1 MTWLSFGAVASLSIS
16 ISTLYL
22 INITALISIV
32 QAANL
37 IGVVA
42 GVATEYY
49 PTNINAMGV
58 CFVMM
63 TSRLGIVAGGNLVGP
78 LLLTYCNSM
87 FLVFALLF
95 TAVMLLSFSLP
106 YRNTKVT

>member
-1 MTWLSFGAVASLSIS
+1 MTWLLVGAVGCFAIFF
-16 ISTLYL
+16 STAYL
-22 INITALISIV
+22 INITALIFV
-32 QAANL
+32 LQAANL

-63 TSRLGIVAGGNLVGP
+63 TSRLGVVAGGNLVGP

-95 TAVMLLSFSLP
+95 TVVMLLSFKLP
-106 YRNTKVT
+106 YRSLK

>member
-1 MTWLSFGAVASLSIS
+1 MTWLSFGALAS
-16 ISTLYL
+16 STLYFSTVYL
-22 INITALISIV
+22 INITSLIFIV

-63 TSRLGIVAGGNLVGP
+63 TSRLGVVAGGNLVGP

-87 FLVFALLF
+87 FLVFSLLF
-95 TAVMLLSFSLP
+95 TAVMLLSLKLP
-106 YRNTKVT
+106 YKSSK

>member
-1 MTWLSFGAVASLSIS
+1 MTWLTFGALGS
-16 ISTLYL
+16 STIFFSTVYL
-22 INITALISIV
+22 INITALIFIV

-63 TSRLGIVAGGNLVGP
+63 SSRLGIVVGGNLIGP
-78 LLLTYCNSM
+78 LLLTYCNLM
-87 FLVFALLF
+87 FIVIALLF
-95 TAVMLLSFSLP
+95 TVIMLLSLKLP
-106 YRNTKVT
+106 YRLVK